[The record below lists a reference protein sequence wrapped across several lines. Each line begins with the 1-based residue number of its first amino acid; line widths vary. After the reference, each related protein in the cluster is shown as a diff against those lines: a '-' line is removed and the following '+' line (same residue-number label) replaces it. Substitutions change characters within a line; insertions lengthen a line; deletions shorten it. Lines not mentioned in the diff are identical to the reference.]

1 MTVYDVFLKTY
12 KRYTPIQEIAL
23 PIIGSGKNCIIS
35 APTGSGKTEAAL
47 LPVLDSIVRSGKR
60 DGVVALYITPL
71 RALNRDMIKRVE
83 GLCNAIGVSVAVRH
97 GDTLQSERSRQS
109 RKAPVLLIT
118 TPETLQSILPTK
130 YIGRALANVRH
141 VIVDEI
147 HELYHTKRGAQLALG
162 LERLEEAAPNFQR
175 IGISATISDMAKVK
189 TLLCGARDC
198 KHASID
204 SRRDL
209 ELKVVMPRSASKGM
223 GDIAERFGLDAQA
236 LARLDI
242 ISKLI
247 AESKSTLVFANTRQI
262 VEALGSRLLYLNGI
276 RPFGGIGVHHS
287 SLDKEERIR
296 IEEQF
301 KSGALKSI
309 IATSSLELGID
320 IGAIDLVVQYGSPRQ
335 ALRLI
340 QRAGRSGHS
349 VSRKAHGTIIATN
362 EVDAI
367 EAITICRNVGKGMLE
382 GFSQHELPLD
392 VLANQVCG
400 IALDKGICSIDDVLS
415 IVRRAGPFVMMKKDA
430 LEMLLKFMTDQRM
443 IGFDGKSVSSG
454 GRTRMYYYGHLS
466 VIPDSKRYVV
476 KNIANNRI
484 VSSLDERF
492 VASNVEE
499 GSVFIT
505 KGLPWKVVSIDNEII
520 HVEPSDDLEAAVP
533 DWSGEDIPVSEGV
546 ALGFFDTLNELHEGR
561 LPKDWRG
568 SEELFSELKA
578 FVKAQGDALPSRD
591 SVMIEEHDSYAVVLT
606 GLGTLAN
613 EALSRLLGH
622 ILSMRLGRSVN
633 IKASPYMVFVEA
645 HNDVGLTSLLHSV
658 SPGSVESEL
667 RDAVA
672 GTELFRYRFVTVAKL
687 FGMID
692 RDATVS
698 KSVAKRLVKVL
709 AGTPVYSETER
720 ELMHNYFDVESLRD
734 FFAKLHDGRLKVR
747 SVHAEQ
753 MTPLTKTI
761 LDSAYYTKEL
771 LMPLTPSTELLDSFV
786 KYMLAKRVKLLCTYC
801 GMTFSRDLAELE
813 PMGEILCP
821 ACGSPMVVPFQEDYK
836 KLVDKRLGG
845 GRLSL
850 GERAMLKDIMQQASL
865 MRSYGGKAAVALA
878 TYGIGPRTAA
888 RALLMLRRDER
899 LFYLDLIEAQKQFI
913 KNKKYWSVT

>member
-1 MTVYDVFLKTY
+1 MTVYDVFLRTY
-12 KRYTPIQEIAL
+12 KHYTPIQELAL
-23 PIIGSGKNCIIS
+23 PLVGGGKNCIIS

-47 LPVLDSIVRSGKR
+47 LPVLDNMVRSGKR
-60 DGVVALYITPL
+60 DGVMALYITPL

-83 GLCNAIGVSVAVRH
+83 GLCSAIGVSVAVRH

-109 RKAPVLLIT
+109 RKAPMLLIT

-162 LERLEEAAPNFQR
+162 LERLEELSQNFQR
-175 IGISATISDMAKVK
+175 IGISATISDLGGVK
-189 TLLCGARDC
+189 KLLCGTRKCEA
-198 KHASID
+198 AVID
-204 SRRDL
+204 SRKDL
-209 ELKVVMPRSASKGM
+209 ELKVVIPKAAVRSM

-236 LARLDI
+236 LARLDALSRL
-242 ISKLI
+242 ISG
-247 AESKSTLVFANTRQI
+247 SKSTLVFANTRQI
-262 VEALGSRLLYLNGI
+262 VEALGSRLLYLNSI

-287 SLDKEERIR
+287 SLDKEERVR

-301 KSGALKSI
+301 RSGALKSI

-320 IGAIDLVVQYGSPRQ
+320 IGAIDLVVQYSSPRQ
-335 ALRLI
+335 ALRII

-349 VSRKAHGTIIATN
+349 VHKKARGTIIATN

-367 EAITICRNVGKGMLE
+367 EAITICRNVDEGKLE
-382 GFSQHELPLD
+382 QFRPHELPLD
-392 VLANQVCG
+392 VLANQICG
-400 IALDKGICSIDDVLS
+400 IALDKGACSIDEVLN
-415 IVRRAGPFVMMKKDA
+415 IARRSGPFAKIEKNAIEA
-430 LEMLLKFMTDQRM
+430 LLRFMADQRM
-443 IGFDGKSVSSG
+443 IGFDGRSISSG

-492 VASNVEE
+492 VASNVDE

-505 KGLPWKVVSIDNEII
+505 KGLPWKVVSIDNDII
-520 HVEPSDDLEAAVP
+520 HVEPSDNLEAAVP
-533 DWSGEDIPVSEGV
+533 DWSGEDIPVSSEV
-546 ALGFFDTLNELHEGR
+546 AHGFFDTLNELHNGKLAIGGR
-561 LPKDWRG
+561 GEDGLAK
-568 SEELFSELKA
+568 ELDDFA
-578 FVKAQGDALPSRD
+578 RAQSGAIPSRD
-591 SVMIEEHDSYAVVLT
+591 SVMIEEHDDYSVVYT

-622 ILSMRLGRSVN
+622 LMSVRLGHSVN
-633 IKASPYMVFVEA
+633 IKASPYMVFVEVRPDA
-645 HNDVGLTSLLHSV
+645 NLAALLHSIA
-658 SPGSVESEL
+658 PAGIEHAL

-672 GTELFRYRFVTVAKL
+672 DTELFRYRFITVAKL
-687 FGMID
+687 FGLVD

-698 KSVAKRLVKVL
+698 KSVARRLVKVL

-720 ELMHNYFDVESLRD
+720 ELMENYFDVPLLRD
-734 FFAKLHDGRLKVR
+734 FFSGIHEGRIKIR
-747 SVHAEQ
+747 SVRTGQ
-753 MTPLTKTI
+753 MTQLTKTI

-771 LMPLTPSTELLDSFV
+771 LMPLTPSTELVDSFV
-786 KYMLAKRVKLLCTYC
+786 KYMLAKRMKLLCTYC
-801 GMTFSRDLAELE
+801 GMTFTRSLEELE

-821 ACGSPMVVPFQEDYK
+821 ACGSPMLVPFTEEYK
-836 KLVDKRLGG
+836 ALIDKRRSGA
-845 GRLSL
+845 RLSQAERSML
-850 GERAMLKDIMQQASL
+850 GDIMKQASL
-865 MRSYGGKAAVALA
+865 MESYGGKAAVALA